1 VFFVLFTK
9 VLVCYYRYIYAY
21 FTYISQGC
29 VEMHLWCGRMYNNHV
44 IANCPQS
51 VLVKEFWKSVSN
63 W

>member
-1 VFFVLFTK
+1 M
-9 VLVCYYRYIYAY
+9 LVCYYRYRYAY

-29 VEMHLWCGRMYNNHV
+29 VEMHLRCGGMCNSHI
-44 IANCPQS
+44 IANCSQS